1 MMSSNVYSQNQT
13 NALAGSQ
20 APLARRPNN
29 VLGGG
34 ERSVDETGEKV
45 KEDFLHFLSHYRES
59 GSAMAVDPT
68 SGMAVPNLTSITT
81 LPTSEMLTPSEGV
94 YTAGREEPFYVT
106 QLQDMRR
113 DGHNTLFVDFAHIYR
128 FNDVL
133 ANAIAESYYRFEP
146 FLREAVRSFV
156 AFHAPSYL
164 RLPSS
169 NQERDFWISIY
180 GIALVHK

>member
-1 MMSSNVYSQNQT
+1 MRSHVYSQNQT

-34 ERSVDETGEKV
+34 ERAIDETGEKV
-45 KEDFLHFLSHYRES
+45 KEDFLHFLSHYREG
-59 GSAMAVDPT
+59 GSSAVGVDPT
-68 SGMAVPNLTSITT
+68 SGFAVPNLTSITT

-94 YTAGREEPFYVT
+94 YAASREEPFYVN

-113 DGHNTLFVDFAHIYR
+113 DGHNTLFVDFTHIYR
-128 FNDVL
+128 YNDVL

-146 FLREAVRSFV
+146 FLREAVRAFV
-156 AFHAPSYL
+156 GFHAPSYL

-180 GIALVHK
+180 GISLVHK